1 MAVDRTVARVLA
13 ILEQGEAVEEERQK
27 DMAKERRVAFLALLV
42 TEGFDAAQAQFVERF
57 GEDGWRKEVRLLL
70 KRRSTP

>member
-13 ILEQGEAVEEERQK
+13 ILEQGETAEEERQK
-27 DMAKERRVAFLALLV
+27 DRAKERRAAFLALLG